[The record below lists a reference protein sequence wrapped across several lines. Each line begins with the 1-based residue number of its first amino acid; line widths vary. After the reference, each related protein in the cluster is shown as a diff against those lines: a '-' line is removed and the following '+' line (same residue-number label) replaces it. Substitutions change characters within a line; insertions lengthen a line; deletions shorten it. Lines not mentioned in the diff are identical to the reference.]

1 MARARSPDS
10 IKAEQMYH
18 DGMKLVDIAKD
29 LNVPEGTVR
38 RWKSTQKWEDKN
50 PNKTSKKKSERSTKK
65 KANVRKTGAPKGNKN
80 AAGHKGVNT
89 FQPGHKLSE
98 KHGAYSKVYW
108 DVLDDEEKEMIEDMP
123 DDEEELLLQ
132 QIQLYSIRE
141 RRIMKAINKYR
152 EQKEPV
158 VLLGVTRMEKKRN
171 FDNPEDKELYR
182 ERIEEKVANGDRL
195 PGEAYD
201 LQTTTENK
209 DNLINRLE
217 KELSTVQKAKSK
229 ALDSLARLRLE
240 RRKMEGENKG
250 NEVVRAWA
258 DAVIKAR
265 GEADDG

>member
-89 FQPGHKLSE
+89 FQPGHKLNE
-98 KHGAYSKVYW
+98 KHGAYSKVSW
-108 DVLDDEEKEMIEDMP
+108 DVLDEEEKEMIGDVP
-123 DDEEELLLQ
+123 NDEEELLLQ
-132 QIQLYSIRE
+132 QIQLFSIRE

-158 VLLGVTRMEKKRN
+158 VILGITRNENKRT
-171 FDNPEDKELYR
+171 FENPEDKALYK
-182 ERIEEKVANGDRL
+182 ERIEEKIAKGDRL

-201 LQTTTENK
+201 LQTVTENK
-209 DNLINRLE
+209 DNIIIRLE

-229 ALDSLARLRLE
+229 ALDSLVRLRLE

-258 DAVIKAR
+258 DAVIRAR
-265 GEADDG
+265 GEADE